1 VAPLALYTVICIHC
15 PPKKIIAYWSRLLN
29 YCLVYIVPTCAQ
41 ISFASFNGFEQFF
54 YWLQNKWKTMQYTL
68 IRQLMKVFGG
78 RSHATIHAHNKPK
91 LTYTKMRSQRMSAHS
106 FSESDE
112 GLITILH
119 NYSIYKINEVT
130 VLPYKV
136 KSLLLHT

>member
-1 VAPLALYTVICIHC
+1 M
-15 PPKKIIAYWSRLLN
+15 
-29 YCLVYIVPTCAQ
+29 
-41 ISFASFNGFEQFF
+41 SFASFNNVEQFF
-54 YWLQNKWKTMQYTL
+54 YWLKKQVENYAIHTDTTTNESL
-68 IRQLMKVFGG
+68 
-78 RSHATIHAHNKPK
+78 ATIQAHNKPK
-91 LTYTKMRSQRMSAHS
+91 LTYTKMRSQRMSAHC